1 MNKDVLVRTAR
12 AMVAPGK
19 GILAADESAGT
30 IAKRFAAIGVDSTQA
45 TRRDY
50 RQLLFRA
57 EEAINRYI
65 SGVILFDETIRQTA
79 SDGTPL
85 VKYIEAAGA
94 IPGIKVDLGAKPL
107 ANFPGE
113 TITEG
118 LDGLLERLNDY
129 RRLGARFAKWRAVIS
144 VDSDRGIPTD
154 FAIETNAQALA
165 RYAALCQNADLVP
178 IVEPEVLMDG
188 EHDLERCGEVTECVL
203 KTVFMRLY
211 EARIFLEGML
221 LKPNMV
227 VAGKKY
233 PKRASPEEVA
243 LSTVRALKNCVPA
256 AIPGVA
262 FLSGGQSDIE
272 ATANLDA
279 INRLGGPWALTFSY
293 GRALQT
299 AALNTWSGMP
309 SNVLDAQ
316 AAFTHRAHMNALA
329 AQGQW
334 TEMEERVAP

>member
-50 RQLLFRA
+50 RKLLFRA

-94 IPGIKVDLGAKPL
+94 IPGIKVDLGAKSL

-113 TITEG
+113 MITEG

-129 RRLGARFAKWRAVIS
+129 RRLGARFAKWRAVIG
-144 VDSDRGIPTD
+144 VGSDRGIPTD
-154 FAIETNAQALA
+154 YAIETNAQALA

-188 EHDLERCGEVTECVL
+188 DHDLERCGEVTERVL

-227 VAGKKY
+227 VAGQKH

-272 ATANLDA
+272 ATANLNA

-299 AALNTWSGMP
+299 AALKTWSGMP

-329 AQGQW
+329 TQGQW
-334 TEMEERVAP
+334 TEMEERAAP

>member
-165 RYAALCQNADLVP
+165 RYAAFCQNADLVP

-227 VAGKKY
+227 VAGKKH

-243 LSTVRALKNCVPA
+243 LSTIRVLKNCVPA
-256 AIPGVA
+256 AVPGVA

-293 GRALQT
+293 GRALQ
-299 AALNTWSGMP
+299 
-309 SNVLDAQ
+309 
-316 AAFTHRAHMNALA
+316 
-329 AQGQW
+329 
-334 TEMEERVAP
+334 

>member
-1 MNKDVLVRTAR
+1 MNKDQLVRTAR

-19 GILAADESAGT
+19 GILAADESTGT
-30 IAKRFAAIGVDSTQA
+30 IAKRFAAIGVDSTQV

-50 RQLLFRA
+50 RQLLFSA
-57 EEAINRYI
+57 EDAINRYI

-85 VKYIEAAGA
+85 VKLIETAGA

-129 RRLGARFAKWRAVIS
+129 RRLGARFAKWRAVINI
-144 VDSDRGIPTD
+144 DPATGIPTD
-154 FAIETNAQALA
+154 FAIETNAHALA

-188 EHDLERCGEVTECVL
+188 EHDLERCGEVTERVL

-211 EARIFLEGML
+211 EARIFLEGMV

-227 VAGKKY
+227 VAGKKH
-233 PKRASPEEVA
+233 PKRVSPEEVA
-243 LSTVRALKNCVPA
+243 LSTIRLMKNCVPA
-256 AIPGVA
+256 AVPGIA

-279 INRLGGPWALTFSY
+279 IARLGGPWALTFSY

-299 AALNTWSGMP
+299 AALKVWAGKP

-329 AQGQW
+329 AEGRW
-334 TEMEERVAP
+334 TEKEERAAA

>member
-30 IAKRFAAIGVDSTQA
+30 IAKRFAAIGVDSTQV

-50 RQLLFRA
+50 RQFLFRT

-65 SGVILFDETIRQTA
+65 SGVILFDETIKQTA
-79 SDGTPL
+79 GDGTPL
-85 VKYIEAAGA
+85 VKLIEAAGA

-129 RRLGARFAKWRAVIS
+129 RCLGARFAKWRAVIS
-144 VDSDRGIPTD
+144 VDSDTGIPTD

-178 IVEPEVLMDG
+178 IVEPEVLMDA
-188 EHDLERCGEVTECVL
+188 EHDLERCGEVTERVL

-227 VAGKKY
+227 VAGKKH
-233 PKRASPEEVA
+233 PKGASPEEVA
-243 LSTVRALKNCVPA
+243 LSTIRVLKNCVPA
-256 AIPGVA
+256 AVPGVA

-299 AALNTWSGMP
+299 AALKTWSGMP